1 MTSSM
6 KNRLN
11 NLLLHPQSKL
21 QLKNTLNNPPQALLI
36 SAIAGSGKKTL
47 SAALAAELLKLPP
60 AGNIND
66 YPYYFHVRRLKN
78 KNDISIAQIRETVDA
93 LKLKVPGS
101 KIIKRLIF
109 IEDAQF
115 LSIPAQNALLK
126 NLEEPNPD
134 TVFLLSVNSVQN
146 VLPTISS
153 RTQRLEL
160 QPVSLIDAKAY
171 WDDKFAASSI
181 ESAWRLSGGSI
192 GLMHALLNKNED
204 HPLKKA
210 VDDAKELIRA
220 SKYQRLLQADRTS
233 RNKDQFVL
241 LLDALSRTLSFLQ
254 QTAVKNNKEAQ
265 SKNILISRKA
275 IKESSEALDTNA
287 NPRLV
292 ALKLVMSLKI

>member
-1 MTSSM
+1 M

-11 NLLLHPQSKL
+11 NLLLHPQTKL

-109 IEDAQF
+109 IEDAQ
-115 LSIPAQNALLK
+115 
-126 NLEEPNPD
+126 
-134 TVFLLSVNSVQN
+134 FLLSVNSVQN